1 MDYNKN
7 IAVLA
12 GGVGSEREISLES
25 GQNALSAIRKAG
37 FNAELID
44 VSPETIESII
54 GKFDLFFIMLHGIW
68 GENGGIQ
75 KILEKNDAVFTG
87 SGSIS
92 SQNCFDK
99 DITRQKLA
107 ESGIECPF
115 GIAVEQDTNWDKA
128 EEIIRGKSERFVVK
142 PACEGSSVG
151 VEIRVGSQAAVRSA
165 KKCTEKYGK
174 ALIESYVQGDEFT
187 VGIAAGNILP
197 SIKIQ
202 PHTGFY
208 DFNAK
213 YISDQTGF
221 LFGAADEELEEKMQQ
236 ISEKAFNLLECR
248 DLARVDFM
256 IDNGNPLL
264 IEVNTIPGFTS
275 HSLLPAAAEHIGI
288 SQPELC
294 SQIIHSALSRSS

>member
-1 MDYNKN
+1 MDFSKK

-12 GGVGSEREISLES
+12 GGIGSEREVSLES
-25 GQNALSAIRKAG
+25 GQNALSAIKKAG
-37 FNAELID
+37 YNAELID
-44 VSPETIESII
+44 VSPETIEKAI
-54 GKFDLFFIMLHGIW
+54 GEYGLFFIMLHGTW
-68 GENGGIQ
+68 GEDGQIQ
-75 KILEKNDAVFTG
+75 KILENRNAKFTG
-87 SGSIS
+87 SGSLS

-99 DITRQKLA
+99 DITRLKLM

-115 GIAVEQDTNWDKA
+115 GISVDEDSDWDKA
-128 EEIIRGKSERFVVK
+128 EEMIRGKSERFVVK

-165 KKCTEKYGK
+165 KKTAEKYGK
-174 ALIESYVQGDEFT
+174 SLIESYIQGKEFT
-187 VGIAAGNILP
+187 VGIAAANILP

-202 PHTGFY
+202 PQTGFY
-208 DFNAK
+208 DYNAK
-213 YISDQTGF
+213 YISDNTGF
-221 LFGAADEELEEKMQQ
+221 LFGAADKQLEEQMQQ

-256 IDNGNPLL
+256 IDSGKPLL

-288 SQPELC
+288 SQPQLC
-294 SQIIHSALSRSS
+294 SEIIQSALSR